1 MNKLIAGWQR
11 RVGKAT
17 RRVVGIGLLASLL
30 APSLVVRGGEPP
42 LSSYGF
48 KGMEEVVSVDYHGI
62 DISEAFKFFV
72 KKGNLNIVST
82 KEAVGTVNLQVD
94 KVSLAVALEAV
105 LAANRLAY
113 RVKGD
118 IIQVMSDNEYRALTG
133 VSFYDDRQMKVFK
146 LKHAA
151 AKDVAAMLQPIK
163 SERGEIVF
171 DNAKGTLIIRD
182 LAAKLAE
189 MEQVIELVDEAAEEL
204 ATEIFVLQ
212 YSKLE
217 EVQAEVAKALSKDT
231 GTLRTD
237 KRTKTLI
244 VTDTPERMEK
254 IRAIVAA
261 FDSKTKSVFIEA
273 RIVTVTLSEQFK
285 FGIDWAQL
293 SKWTMP
299 IEVIGEGVYLND
311 LWKSVDH
318 NDWSGVR
325 TDSDG
330 NPKVST
336 RMKTIGAVNQNVVLD
351 LLDTF
356 GDTKLIS
363 DPRIT
368 VESGKEAILQVVT
381 SEAYEAGKSEVD
393 SGGVTTSY
401 TNFEFVD
408 VGVTLSVLP
417 EINDEGYISMHIKPE
432 VSSIASWYGGED
444 GPANARQAGSVPII
458 KRSTAQTTLTVK
470 DGTTVMIAG
479 LIEEGTEKSI
489 SKVPIL
495 GNIYGIGRLFTHTS
509 DVTSRRETIIFLTP
523 HIVTGDESLDAGA
536 YSQPSL
542 IGGGKEMKGLKD

>member
-48 KGMEEVVSVDYHGI
+48 KGMEEVISVDYHGI
-62 DISEAFKFFV
+62 DIAEAFKFFV

-212 YSKLE
+212 YSNLE
-217 EVQAEVAKALSKDT
+217 EVQGEVAKALSKDT

-293 SKWTMP
+293 SKWTLP
-299 IEVIGEGVYLND
+299 VEVIGEGVYLND
-311 LWKSVDH
+311 LWHSKDH
-318 NDWSGVR
+318 S
-325 TDSDG
+325 TDSSG
-330 NPKVST
+330 NVHPST
-336 RMKTIGAVNQNVVLD
+336 SMKTYAAMNQNVVLD

-417 EINDEGYISMHIKPE
+417 VINDEGYISMHIKPE

-458 KRSTAQTTLTVK
+458 KRSTAQTTLMVK

-523 HIVTGDESLDAGA
+523 HIVSGDESLDAGA